1 MNQNVKEIIWAV
13 PKGVKIAHVN
23 LLGILNKLDQIKIL
37 LKDEIFDVFAV
48 TESKLDFDIS
58 DSEIKIQGYTVI
70 RRDQNRQ
77 GSGVNLYKEQMDS
90 NEHSQKWKFLT
101 IKIKLLNSLKINV
114 GVANRLPDSNA
125 QWIEGFDERLED
137 LSIYGTEL
145 VIMGDSIYNN

>member
-1 MNQNVKEIIWAV
+1 MKEIIWAV

-58 DSEIKIQGYTVI
+58 DFEIKIQGYTVI